1 MLLESEFAER
11 RHGVRLE
18 DFVCGAVRVQRERDR
33 NQAAD
38 EVRIAVAAKME
49 DRPAILVRS
58 RLALD
63 PNLAHAPSNL
73 VGVVVRAFGQ
83 RFQRATEFDHI
94 AVAIFP
100 VVQKSE
106 VFADRFNRRQYGARG
121 ECWRHAYNPT
131 DGSPASLESAKEAL
145 TPSKEAVCP
154 RP

>member
-1 MLLESEFAER
+1 MLLEPEFAER

-18 DFVCGAVRVQRERDR
+18 NFACCAVRVQRERDR

-38 EVRIAVAAKME
+38 EVRIAVAAKMK

-63 PNLAHAPSNL
+63 PNLAHAASNL

-83 RFQRATEFDHI
+83 RLQRATEFDHI

-100 VVQKSE
+100 IVQKSE

-121 ECWRHAYNPT
+121 ECLRHAYNPT
-131 DGSPASLESAKEAL
+131 DASPASLDSAKEA
-145 TPSKEAVCP
+145 PARSKAAACP